1 MDKGIIPPNLHYKN
15 PSSKIPALKEGR
27 VKVVTEKIPWKG
39 KYVSINTLAL
49 TGVAANIIL
58 KSFKKEKKNGGEPSD
73 DLPRL
78 VVVSGSTEEAVAFIL
93 DEVRIFLKT
102 I

>member
-1 MDKGIIPPNLHYKN
+1 M
-15 PSSKIPALKEGR
+15 
-27 VKVVTEKIPWKG
+27 KVVTEKVPWKG
-39 KYVSINTLAL
+39 KYAVINTSAI

-58 KSFKKEKKNGGEPSD
+58 KSYKKEKKNGGEPSD
-73 DLPRL
+73 DFPRL

-93 DEVRIFLKT
+93 DEVSTTFSLKKF